1 MVAFEALLGCATAAR
16 APAAGGRSS
25 GRTVGVG
32 FGLGVT
38 AGFGVVC
45 TAGGGLGE
53 TAGELPSFAADELLG
68 DDDGSDGAGSGPGL
82 EGFAAGT
89 GGFWDGY
96 GSGLGV

>member
-1 MVAFEALLGCATAAR
+1 MAWR
-16 APAAGGRSS
+16 
-25 GRTVGVG
+25 
-32 FGLGVT
+32 FGLGVS

-53 TAGELPSFAADELLG
+53 TAGELPAFAADELLG
-68 DDDGSDGAGSGPGL
+68 DDDGPDGAGSGLGL
-82 EGFAAGT
+82 EGFAAGA